1 MCCGGKRLIPGK
13 WVLVLTGT
21 QESHSVTRVAPNKT
35 LTRRVQGPRPQE
47 CRCAEWR
54 SVLPHPLL
62 WLVSSPGREKQGL
75 CLSRG
80 PVSAACVEGSGG
92 RMFTLAGVTPP
103 SLWGLCFKYIEFQGL
118 SLGHSGCLSPSCT
131 HIEAAFN
138 FLF

>member
-35 LTRRVQGPRPQE
+35 LTRRVQGPRSQE

-54 SVLPHPLL
+54 SVLLHPLL

-80 PVSAACVEGSGG
+80 PVSAACMAGSGG
-92 RMFTLAGVTPP
+92 GGEDVHLGWGDTTLPVG
-103 SLWGLCFKYIEFQGL
+103 SLFQIHRIPGAQPGTLWLPISKLHTHRSCF
-118 SLGHSGCLSPSCT
+118 
-131 HIEAAFN
+131 
-138 FLF
+138 